1 MSNVDKTFAL
11 KEFQITSTVCGEF
24 SLFRLVTLVV
34 NLVAIRALV

>member
-24 SLFRLVTLVV
+24 SLFTVTLVV